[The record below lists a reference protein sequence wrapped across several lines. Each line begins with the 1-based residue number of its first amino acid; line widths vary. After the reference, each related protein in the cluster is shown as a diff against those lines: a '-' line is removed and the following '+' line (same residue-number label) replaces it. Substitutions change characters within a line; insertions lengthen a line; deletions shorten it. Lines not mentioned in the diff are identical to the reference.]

1 MMKVTYEIDVRE
13 FGTIKVSTTPG
24 DNVIMDLTDI
34 DFDAEMDIA
43 LTPVEASDL
52 AKALTR

>member
-13 FGTIKVSTTPG
+13 FGTIKVLTTPG